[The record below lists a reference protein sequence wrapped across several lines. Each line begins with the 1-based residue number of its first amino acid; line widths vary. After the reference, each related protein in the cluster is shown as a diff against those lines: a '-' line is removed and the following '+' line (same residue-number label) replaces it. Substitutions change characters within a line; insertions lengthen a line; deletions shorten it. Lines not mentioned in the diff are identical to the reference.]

1 MSVSS
6 GEQLRGQRWIV
17 VTGLVP
23 IQKQELAYADTFKL
37 SSGYDPQ
44 NDYPKY
50 LGYWVERVE
59 VDSTNE
65 AAPDWSKAT
74 TFISRKA
81 IDSAMQ
87 EWPSSSSLEVVAPEY
102 IEENLTFP
110 LGPLVNHNW
119 DATVAHEPEIP
130 LQTIGVPGQGGNS
143 PGPMGGALRGNV
155 RGLGPM
161 GPMGPMGG
169 IMGGRMPSPTRG
181 LSAGPAG
188 SRTGQQDNSAED
200 TPFGTKSSNSDNPS
214 SNENAS
220 ANEQEKG
227 PPAYKLFRF
236 FDFNVESGKR
246 YVYRVRLALSNPN
259 FDVKESFLKS
269 PDLAK
274 EKYLKTKWSEPSAA
288 ISTPRN
294 TRVLLASVKPS
305 RNNFDFSGE
314 ILMTTWVQ
322 RKGIEIF
329 KEFTV
334 TRGQVANYSDET
346 GKSVGG
352 ADLPASTPALMMGP
366 GGPGGRGPMEGSK
379 KEGSKKES
387 SKKEGAGK
395 TPAKADRTK
404 TRTGEAGPG
413 RGLGALLGDMGPPG
427 RTPQPLASAGSG
439 NTFKADFISDA
450 TAIDFHGGERLAG
463 RGGNALTVP
472 GEMLLLDADGYLVV
486 RNELDDQSLRDDI
499 KNQKNSAAGSTGGPE
514 GLPLRG
520 RPMGLGGF

>member
-1 MSVSS
+1 MSVSG

-59 VDSTNE
+59 VDGTNE

-81 IDSAMQ
+81 IDSATQ
-87 EWPSSSSLEVVAPEY
+87 EWSSSSSLEVVAPEY
-102 IEENLTFP
+102 IEETLTFP

-130 LQTIGVPGQGGNS
+130 LQTTGVPGQGGNM
-143 PGPMGGALRGNV
+143 PGPMGGALRGNA
-155 RGLGPM
+155 RGL

-188 SRTGQQDNSAED
+188 SRAGQQDNSAED

-214 SNENAS
+214 SNENAA
-220 ANEQEKG
+220 ANEQDKG

-236 FDFNVESGKR
+236 FDFDVESGKR

-305 RNNFDFSGE
+305 RNNSDFSGE

-352 ADLPASTPALMMGP
+352 ADMPESSAPSMLGP
-366 GGPGGRGPMEGSK
+366 GGLSGRVPTEGTK
-379 KEGSKKES
+379 KEGTKKDS
-387 SKKEGAGK
+387 TKKEGAGK

-404 TRTGEAGPG
+404 TRTGEGAPG
-413 RGLGALLGDMGPPG
+413 RGLGALLGDIGSGLG
-427 RTPQPLASAGSG
+427 RTPQPLAAGS
-439 NTFKADFISDA
+439 TFKADFISDA